1 MTWTYRLPL
10 KLLTLVRT
18 FTLTSHAGIT
28 RLTVQDTA
36 RCHLRRLLPNLNPP
50 LSDFVEEVKFRAE
63 PLSFHLNG
71 GTFPATNEAE
81 RQDSENL
88 QQN

>member
-1 MTWTYRLPL
+1 M
-10 KLLTLVRT
+10 RT

-28 RLTVQDTA
+28 RLRVQDAA
-36 RCHLRRLLPNLNPP
+36 RGHLRRLLPGSNPP
-50 LSDFVEEVKFRAE
+50 VSDFVEEVKFRAE

-71 GTFPATNEAE
+71 GIFPATNEAE